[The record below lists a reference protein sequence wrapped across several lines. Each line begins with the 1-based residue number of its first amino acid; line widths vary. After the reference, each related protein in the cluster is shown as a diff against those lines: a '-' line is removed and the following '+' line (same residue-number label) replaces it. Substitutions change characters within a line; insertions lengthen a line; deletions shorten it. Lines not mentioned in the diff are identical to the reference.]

1 MLDPLGQELYV
12 GSKLIKQTSCKILS
26 LNNSNDGLIAVS
38 IMAIVGNEKVSAF
51 AEWEKDG
58 ANNKIATNS
67 LRIIIAI

>member
-1 MLDPLGQELYV
+1 
-12 GSKLIKQTSCKILS
+12 LIP
-26 LNNSNDGLIAVS
+26 VS
-38 IMAIVGNEKVSAF
+38 IIATVGNEKVSAF